1 MLTLHCIQ
9 WVTLLLLFVFHLERR
24 VIPKKFLCVILNAR
38 MQIMQTICR
47 FNGDNGAEL
56 KFNLSFSFWKIE
68 GGRVIAASKSKR
80 KTLFAK
86 TWCKWSLSSYYVVA
100 QRHLQGVKAS
110 DTYKMLFILS
120 LSILESDI
128 RSTQYSLLQYVGLSV
143 RKLKIWMRVETAVEA
158 FWIFSRP

>member
-1 MLTLHCIQ
+1 MSHTSI
-9 WVTLLLLFVFHLERR
+9 R
-24 VIPKKFLCVILNAR
+24 VSLRTPCHPKEISLCEVKLNAK

-56 KFNLSFSFWKIE
+56 KFNLFSFWKIE

-158 FWIFSRP
+158 FWIF